1 MKKLLDEVKEFFGGF
16 WFVMKELA
24 YSRKALL
31 VALASALSL
40 LVVAVPDL
48 AKYQEVIYTKV
59 DVFLGLLV
67 ILIGL
72 VDTFEAKNAG
82 NSAAG

>member
-1 MKKLLDEVKEFFGGF
+1 MKKLLSEVGEFWAGL
-16 WFVMKELA
+16 WFVLKELA
-24 YSRKALL
+24 YSRKAVL

-40 LVVAVPDL
+40 LVVAIPDL
-48 AKYQEVIYTKV
+48 AKYQDVVYTKI

-72 VDTFEAKNAG
+72 IDTFEAKSAG
-82 NSAAG
+82 TVG

>member
-1 MKKLLDEVKEFFGGF
+1 MKKILSEVGEFLLGF
-16 WFVMKELA
+16 WFVLKELA
-24 YSRKALL
+24 FSRKAVL

-48 AKYQEVIYTKV
+48 AKFQDVIYTKV

-72 VDTFEAKNAG
+72 IDTFEAKN
-82 NSAAG
+82 SAAG